1 MSAPPSP
8 ASSDEA
14 YWTEQLIAILRS
26 NLTKDYPDGTRTL
39 RDAHTKSHGC
49 VRAEFI
55 VSDTVPERFRVG
67 IFRTPRTYQAWIR
80 FSSSANSI
88 RADVKRDVMG
98 MAIKVLDAEPAD
110 ADGAGTQDFLLTSA
124 ITFMA
129 RNLEEFYRFMAAFFA
144 GTLHLAL
151 FFLNPARWRMLII
164 LAKVAKKYGSP
175 LTSRYWSMSAYRC
188 GDTVVK
194 YGVRPQQTMPD
205 SPPAGAGPDF
215 LRDAMK
221 AHLTAKEARFDFML
235 QPQVDPH
242 AMPIDDPSVEWSE
255 QVSPFVPV
263 ATIRIPAQD
272 FDTAERWD
280 FAENLSFAPWHCL
293 SEHEPLGAINRAR
306 KRAYTVL
313 SGFRH
318 DRNHVPPRPPFW

>member
-1 MSAPPSP
+1 MSAP
-8 ASSDEA
+8 ASDEA

-39 RDAHTKSHGC
+39 RDAHTKAHGC

-55 VSDTVPERFRVG
+55 VADDVPPRFRVG
-67 IFRTPRTYQAWIR
+67 IFTTPRTYEAWIR

-98 MAIKVLDAEPAD
+98 MAIKVLDAGPPD
-110 ADGAGTQDFLLTSA
+110 ADGAGAQDFLLTSA
-124 ITFMA
+124 VTFMA

-144 GTLHLAL
+144 GIPRLAL
-151 FFLNPARWRMLII
+151 FFLNPAHWRMLII
-164 LAKVAKKYGSP
+164 LARVSKKYGSP

-188 GDTVVK
+188 GDAVVK
-194 YGVRPQQTMPD
+194 YGVRPLQTTPD
-205 SPPAGAGPDF
+205 TPPRGAGPDF

-221 AHLTAKEARFDFML
+221 AQLAANDAQFEFML
-235 QPQVDPH
+235 QAQTDPQ
-242 AMPIDDPSVEWSE
+242 AMPIDDPSIEWSE
-255 QVSPFVPV
+255 QASPFVRV
-263 ATIRIPAQD
+263 ATIRIPPQD

-293 SEHEPLGAINRAR
+293 PEHEPLGAINRAR
-306 KRAYTVL
+306 KRAYRVL
-313 SGFRH
+313 AAYRH

>member
-1 MSAPPSP
+1 MSAPPAP
-8 ASSDEA
+8 GSSDEA

-55 VSDTVPERFRVG
+55 VSETVPERFRVG
-67 IFRTPRTYQAWIR
+67 IFSTPRTYQAWIR

-98 MAIKVLDAEPAD
+98 MAIKVLDAGPPD
-110 ADGAGTQDFLLTSA
+110 TDGAG
-124 ITFMA
+124 
-129 RNLEEFYRFMAAFFA
+129 
-144 GTLHLAL
+144 
-151 FFLNPARWRMLII
+151 
-164 LAKVAKKYGSP
+164 
-175 LTSRYWSMSAYRC
+175 
-188 GDTVVK
+188 
-194 YGVRPQQTMPD
+194 
-205 SPPAGAGPDF
+205 
-215 LRDAMK
+215 
-221 AHLTAKEARFDFML
+221 
-235 QPQVDPH
+235 
-242 AMPIDDPSVEWSE
+242 
-255 QVSPFVPV
+255 
-263 ATIRIPAQD
+263 AQD

-293 SEHEPLGAINRAR
+293 PVHEPLGAVNRAR
-306 KRAYTVL
+306 KHAYKVL